1 MIFMKVNRR
10 RNITLTVR
18 LTEEEKAHIVS
29 MAKKANLS
37 RTDYIVELEK
47 LVPIVVPE
55 NVKPLLI
62 ELRRIGNNINQ
73 IATRSNMDIYQRE
86 NFEGII
92 NELKKLMI
100 IYLRLGGEING
111 NSNLCESE
119 KAVTGCDVRS
129 N

>member
-18 LTEEEKAHIVS
+18 LTEEEKAHIVN

-37 RTDYIVELEK
+37 RTDYIVELSK

-73 IATRSNMDIYQRE
+73 IATRANMDIYQRE
-86 NFEGII
+86 NFEGIRK
-92 NELKKLMI
+92 ELETM
-100 IYLRLGGEING
+100 ND
-111 NSNLCESE
+111 NLC
-119 KAVTGCDVRS
+119 KIARRK
-129 N
+129 

>member
-1 MIFMKVNRR
+1 MKVNRR

-18 LTEEEKAHIVS
+18 LTEEEKAHIVN

-37 RTDYIVELEK
+37 RTDYIVELSK

-73 IATRSNMDIYQRE
+73 IATRANMDIYQQE
-86 NFEGII
+86 NFEGIRK
-92 NELKKLMI
+92 EL
-100 IYLRLGGEING
+100 EIMND
-111 NSNLCESE
+111 NLYAIRRR
-119 KAVTGCDVRS
+119 K
-129 N
+129 

>member
-10 RNITLTVR
+10 RNTTLTIR
-18 LTEEEKAHIVS
+18 LTEEEKAHIVN

-37 RTDYIVELEK
+37 LTDYIVELSK

-73 IATRSNMDIYQRE
+73 IATRANMDIYQRE
-86 NFEGII
+86 NFEGIRK
-92 NELKKLMI
+92 ELETM
-100 IYLRLGGEING
+100 ND
-111 NSNLCESE
+111 NLC
-119 KAVTGCDVRS
+119 KIARRK
-129 N
+129 

>member
-1 MIFMKVNRR
+1 MKVNRR

-37 RTDYIVELEK
+37 RTDYIVELSK

-73 IATRSNMDIYQRE
+73 IATRANMNIYQRE
-86 NFEGII
+86 NFEGIRK
-92 NELKKLMI
+92 ELETM
-100 IYLRLGGEING
+100 ND
-111 NSNLCESE
+111 NLC
-119 KAVTGCDVRS
+119 KIARRK
-129 N
+129 

>member
-10 RNITLTVR
+10 RNVTLTVR
-18 LTEEEKAHIVS
+18 LTEEEKAHIVN

-37 RTDYIVELEK
+37 LTDYIVELSK

-73 IATRSNMDIYQRE
+73 IATRANMDIYQRE
-86 NFEGII
+86 NFEGIRK
-92 NELKKLMI
+92 ELETM
-100 IYLRLGGEING
+100 ND
-111 NSNLCESE
+111 NLC
-119 KAVTGCDVRS
+119 KIARRK
-129 N
+129 

>member
-1 MIFMKVNRR
+1 MKVNRR

-18 LTEEEKAHIVS
+18 LTEEEKAHIVN

-37 RTDYIVELEK
+37 RTDYIVELSK

-73 IATRSNMDIYQRE
+73 IATRANMDIYQRE
-86 NFEGII
+86 TFEEIR
-92 NELKKLMI
+92 NELKKINDNLF
-100 IYLRLGGEING
+100 EIRRR
-111 NSNLCESE
+111 
-119 KAVTGCDVRS
+119 K
-129 N
+129 